1 METMHVHVQK
11 KKEEEERR
19 EDKENMMKDVNVRK
33 TVRKAVWEI
42 GK

>member
-1 METMHVHVQK
+1 MCRK
-11 KKEEEERR
+11 RRKEEERR